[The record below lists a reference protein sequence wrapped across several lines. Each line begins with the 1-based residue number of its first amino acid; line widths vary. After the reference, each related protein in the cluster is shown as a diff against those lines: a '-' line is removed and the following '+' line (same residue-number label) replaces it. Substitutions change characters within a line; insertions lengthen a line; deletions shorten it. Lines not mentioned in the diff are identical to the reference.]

1 MRIFCA
7 AVLLTTAAC
16 VHTNGPGG
24 LVREVRF
31 DDVVI
36 TGDLELDKL
45 NDEELFAQATSFYA
59 AEEYTQAAR
68 YFGRVADFHA
78 TSKHRRV
85 ALYNAGLALGKL
97 QQWDDALARFIE
109 LSDPVKGTGDS
120 LDAAFQVALALYKL
134 ERFSEAVEVLQKI
147 ADRADLP
154 PNKRIEAKVQQ
165 GICQVDAG
173 LPTQSF
179 DLAEKTLRD
188 ALTYWQELPD
198 KSLVEP
204 YFPSQAQFFLGEI
217 FRLHYESIILDGSK
231 DTEKLAQDLE
241 YKSELL
247 LSSQGHY
254 LRAIRL
260 GDGYWATASG
270 QRIGNLYENMYEHMM
285 NAPTPSDLDARENET
300 YRAELRKKIR
310 VLITK
315 AITVY
320 ERTLEAAERIGS
332 ANPFVEETKQS
343 LQRMKELL
351 LAEAKAEEMPEAPP
365 PPPPAAGKKPHS

>member
-1 MRIFCA
+1 MRALLA
-7 AVLLTTAAC
+7 AGLLFSAAC
-16 VHTNGPGG
+16 AHGPKNGLLVH
-24 LVREVRF
+24 EVRF

-36 TGDLELDKL
+36 TADLELDKL
-45 NDEELFAQATSFYA
+45 NDEELFAQGTSFFA
-59 AEEYTQAAR
+59 AEEFEQAAR

-78 TSKHRRV
+78 SSKHRRQAV
-85 ALYNAGLALGKL
+85 YNAGLSLTRL
-97 QQWDDALARFIE
+97 QHYDDALARFNE
-109 LSDPVKGTGDS
+109 LADPDKGLGDS
-120 LDAAFQVALALYKL
+120 LDAAFQAALALYKL
-134 ERFSEAVEVLQKI
+134 ERFTEAVEVLKRI
-147 ADRADLP
+147 AIRNDIGA
-154 PNKRIEAKVQQ
+154 NKKIEAKVQQ
-165 GICQVDAG
+165 GICEVDAA
-173 LPTQSF
+173 LPSGSF
-179 DLAEKTLRD
+179 EVAEKTLRE
-188 ALTYWQELPD
+188 AIAYWQEQPD
-198 KSLVEP
+198 KDLIDDYS
-204 YFPSQAQFFLGEI
+204 PSQAQFYLGEI
-217 FRLHYESIILDGSK
+217 FRLHYESVILDGSK

-260 GDGYWATASG
+260 GNGYWATASG

-300 YRAELRKKIR
+300 YRSELRKKIR

-332 ANPFVEETKQS
+332 VNPFVEETKQS

-351 LAEAKAEEMPEAPP
+351 LAEAKSDDEPAAPP
-365 PPPPAAGKKPHS
+365 PPPPAGKKPHS